1 MRMQRSQRKP
11 ILHISKVRDKPVAT
25 LGKEITL
32 ISRVFQVNWPGG
44 AFLWQRPVAIEVRQ
58 GEIVRRLSIQNAT
71 RRATTSIILAGL
83 AIVVLTASWMR
94 LKTSRRR
101 RSS

>member
-1 MRMQRSQRKP
+1 MQQSQRKP
-11 ILHISKVRDKPVAT
+11 MLRISELRDKPIAAHDRQ
-25 LGKEITL
+25 ITP

-58 GEIVRRLSIQNAT
+58 GDVVRRLSIHNAT
-71 RRATTSIILAGL
+71 RRATTSILVAGP
-83 AIVVLTASWMR
+83 AIIVRTASWMR
-94 LKTSRRR
+94 LKTPRRR